1 LTSWRLPA
9 AITAAI
15 ALLLVAG
22 AGSAIPQDRIV
33 IRGALSGTHLR
44 LEVRHA
50 RLLVDGHMGR
60 RVSPGCHPAGRRS
73 VAVCGLGHVGSIEVD
88 TGPASDKVEVLK
100 KLPVPLT
107 AYLGG
112 GSDKLIGNGERDTCY
127 PQGTRRN
134 RCVGGGGRDIC
145 VTGPRNT
152 DCVGGAGNDY
162 CKASSG
168 SDGCWGGPGRDIC
181 LMGGGHDGCHGE
193 GGDDRLYGGPSSDRL
208 YGGSGFDYCDGGRG
222 RGRSQGCEAGPRH

>member
-1 LTSWRLPA
+1 
-9 AITAAI
+9 
-15 ALLLVAG
+15 LLLVAG

-33 IRGALSGTHLR
+33 IRGAHSGTHLR
-44 LEVRHA
+44 VEVRRG

-60 RVSPGCHPAGRRS
+60 RVSRGCHPSAKRS
-73 VAVCGLGHVGSIEVD
+73 VAVCGLGHVGSIEID
-88 TGPASDKVEVLK
+88 TGPAGDKVEVLK

-107 AYLGG
+107 VYLGG

-127 PQGTRRN
+127 PQGARRN

-152 DCVGGAGNDY
+152 DCVGGPGNDY
-162 CKASSG
+162 CKAGSG

-181 LMGGGHDGCHGE
+181 IMGGGHDGCHGE
-193 GGDDRLYGGPSSDRL
+193 GGNDRLYGGPSSDRL
-208 YGGSGFDYCDGGRG
+208 YGGAGFDYCDGGRG